1 MKPAISGS
9 TLMHDPTL
17 QSRLDSEN
25 WSQHLHRIH
34 DRGFTVFRGL
44 LRLDTCAHL
53 AESYAEDHLFR
64 SCIDMKRHGFG
75 AGQYKYFAYPL
86 PEPVATLRFDI
97 YRRLVPLANDW
108 NEKLGLE
115 HRYPE
120 QHPSFL
126 DQCHAASQT
135 RPTPL
140 LLRYA
145 AGDYNCLHRDVY
157 GDTLFPLQMAVL
169 LSTPG
174 EAFSGGEFV
183 ITEQRPRMQS
193 KVSVVPLEAGDA
205 VLFAVDRRPVK
216 GARGFYSVF
225 TRHGVSEVRTG
236 SRFAL
241 GVIFH
246 DAQ

>member
-1 MKPAISGS
+1 M
-9 TLMHDPTL
+9 LDPTL

-25 WSQHLHRIH
+25 WTQHLRRINDH
-34 DRGFTVFRGL
+34 GFTVFSGL
-44 LRLDTCAHL
+44 LRADTCARI
-53 AESYAEDHLFR
+53 AESYPQEHLFR
-64 SCIDMKRHGFG
+64 SCIDMRRHGFG

-86 PEPVATLRFDI
+86 PEPVAALRSDI
-97 YRRLVPLANDW
+97 YRRLVPLANCW
-108 NEKLGLE
+108 NENLGFE

-120 QHPSFL
+120 QHSSFL
-126 DQCHAASQT
+126 DQCHAAGQT

-140 LLRYA
+140 LLRYG

-169 LSTPG
+169 LSPPH

-193 KVSVVPLEAGDA
+193 RVSVVPLEAGDA
-205 VLFAVDRRPVK
+205 VIFAVNRRPLK

-225 TRHGVSEVRTG
+225 ARHGVSEVLTG
-236 SRFAL
+236 SRFTL